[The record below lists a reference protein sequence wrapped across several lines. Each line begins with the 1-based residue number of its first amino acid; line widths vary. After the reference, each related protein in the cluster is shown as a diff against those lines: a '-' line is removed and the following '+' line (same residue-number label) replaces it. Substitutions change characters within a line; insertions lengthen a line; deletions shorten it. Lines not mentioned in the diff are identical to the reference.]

1 MNNEE
6 SNKKINSVSDS
17 VSVSD
22 SNIVSDGISIAQID
36 KMVINL
42 QEQRDCKKKQLKE
55 NYKLL
60 KAGVKDNPYL
70 QIAIN
75 EYEKYFAGEKKQLK
89 ALKTLLKSVHSL
101 EDQRDIKKEIAALE
115 KSAL

>member
-1 MNNEE
+1 MN
-6 SNKKINSVSDS
+6 I
-17 VSVSD
+17 SD
-22 SNIVSDGISIAQID
+22 SNIESDGINIAQID
-36 KMVINL
+36 KMIIHL

-70 QIAIN
+70 QVALD
-75 EYEKYFAGEKKQLK
+75 EYEKYFAGEKQQIK
-89 ALKTLLKSVHSL
+89 ALKTLLKSVQSI
-101 EDQRDIKKEIAALE
+101 EDQRDIRKEIAALE